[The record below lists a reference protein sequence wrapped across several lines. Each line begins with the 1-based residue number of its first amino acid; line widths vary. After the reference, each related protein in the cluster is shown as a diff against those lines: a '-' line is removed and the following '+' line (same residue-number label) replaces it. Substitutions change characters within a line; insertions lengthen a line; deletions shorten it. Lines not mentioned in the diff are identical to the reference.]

1 MSIENDFALISDFD
15 KNYCLQVFAPLPVAF
30 TKGKG
35 SYLYDTEGNK
45 YLDMIGG
52 IAVNSLGHGN
62 PNKAGEES
70 HSLQQLLLYPPA
82 FRTCLQALQG
92 KLCRQ
97 GILLQF
103 RRGGK

>member
-62 PNKAGEES
+62 PKLVGAI
-70 HSLQQLLLYPPA
+70 
-82 FRTCLQALQG
+82 TKQAKNLIHCSNYYYIPQRSE
-92 KLCRQ
+92 LA
-97 GILLQF
+97 
-103 RRGGK
+103 